1 MGSKCTTARIGIG
14 RPGKLARALLAAAS
28 LALAGCAAAPER
40 DDSAEAEFPRIV
52 SLNPCIDA
60 VLVELAAPDQLLAI
74 SHYSRDPAASSIP
87 AGVAARYRTT
97 GGTVEEVLALDPDLV
112 LASSFLPPATRTA
125 LEDLGVEVATFGIAA
140 TPDASIAQLRE
151 IARLAGREASGEAL
165 VAEIKAALAVTGA
178 YPDEPALSAVL
189 WQPGQI
195 VPGEATLVSALMRH
209 TGFASQSAA
218 LGMGQ
223 ADYLSL
229 EQVLANPPD
238 VLLVAGDAPAQ
249 RHPALQQLHGTRIA
263 SFDPSLIYC
272 GGPSMIRAA
281 ERLAAIRDSA
291 T

>member
-1 MGSKCTTARIGIG
+1 M
-14 RPGKLARALLAAAS
+14 LAAAS

-40 DDSAEAEFPRIV
+40 DDRAETEFPRIV

-60 VLVELAAPDQLLAI
+60 VLVELAAPDQVLAI

-87 AGVAARYRTT
+87 AKVAAQYRTT

-112 LASSFLPPATRTA
+112 LASSFLPPATRQA

-140 TPDASIAQLRE
+140 TPEASIAQLRE
-151 IARLAGREASGEAL
+151 IALLAGREASGEAL
-165 VAEIKAALAVTGA
+165 VAEIKAALAATEA
-178 YPDEPALSAVL
+178 NPDEPAISAVL

-209 TGFASQSAA
+209 AGFASQSAA

-223 ADYLSL
+223 AEYLSL

-238 VLLVAGDAPAQ
+238 LLLVAGDAPAQ

-263 SFDPSLIYC
+263 SLDPSLIYC

>member
-1 MGSKCTTARIGIG
+1 M
-14 RPGKLARALLAAAS
+14 LAAAS

-40 DDSAEAEFPRIV
+40 DDRAEAESPRIV

-60 VLVELAAPDQLLAI
+60 VLVELAGPEQVLAL

-87 AGVAARYRTT
+87 AKVAAQYRTT

-165 VAEIKAALAVTGA
+165 VAEIKAALAATEA
-178 YPDEPALSAVL
+178 PSNAPALSAVL

-249 RHPALQQLHGTRIA
+249 RHPALQHLHGTRIA

-291 T
+291 K